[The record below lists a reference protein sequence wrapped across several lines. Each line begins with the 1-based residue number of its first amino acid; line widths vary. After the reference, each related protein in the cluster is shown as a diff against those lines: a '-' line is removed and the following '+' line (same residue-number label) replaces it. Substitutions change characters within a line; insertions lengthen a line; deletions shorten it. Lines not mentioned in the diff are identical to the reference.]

1 VDDLLGLGT
10 LDCIDQ
16 RVVTVSRHDDEFNLF
31 FVRRRDDLIDDIA
44 VSAFDFERIVVRE
57 TL

>member
-1 VDDLLGLGT
+1 LGLGT